1 MKKDLEGLK
10 IYSWLKHLFPI
21 HRSITGKGLRKTLN
35 FFKKEFPK
43 MKIQKIKSGTKVF
56 DWVIPKEWEV
66 KQAYISDLNGKK
78 IVDYKNSNL
87 HIVGYSNPINKTLSF
102 AELNKHLYSI
112 PKQPNAIPYITS
124 YYNKTWGFCLKD
136 KIRKKLNKKKNYKV
150 YINSS
155 FKSGYLNYGEIY
167 LKGKSKKEIV
177 FSTNVCH
184 PSLGNNE
191 LSGPVLALALTKY
204 LNKQNLFYS
213 YRILFVP
220 ETIGALSFLKKNEK
234 KLKKIKGGFVLS
246 CLGDDDNYSILNSRY
261 GNNFADKMAE
271 FNYKYNNYS
280 YNKFSYLKRGSD
292 ERQYC
297 APLFNL
303 PFCTIMRTRFGD
315 FKEYHTS
322 FDNLNYVSSKGLGNS
337 FKMLKKLIFMLEH
350 NRTYI
355 SKIKG
360 EPFLNKYNLKKE
372 ISGFNKPLQFET
384 KTILDLVSYCDGE
397 HDLIDISKIIR
408 KDYLYLLKMS
418 RKLCS
423 LGILKELTK

>member
-1 MKKDLEGLK
+1 
-10 IYSWLKHLFPI
+10 
-21 HRSITGKGLRKTLN
+21 
-35 FFKKEFPK
+35 

-220 ETIGALSFLKKNEK
+220 ETIGALSFFKKKK
-234 KLKKIKGGFVLS
+234 KLKKNQGGFVLS

-261 GNNFADKMAE
+261 EIILQIKWLNLIINIIIILIINFH
-271 FNYKYNNYS
+271 
-280 YNKFSYLKRGSD
+280 
-292 ERQYC
+292 
-297 APLFNL
+297 
-303 PFCTIMRTRFGD
+303 I
-315 FKEYHTS
+315 
-322 FDNLNYVSSKGLGNS
+322 
-337 FKMLKKLIFMLEH
+337 
-350 NRTYI
+350 
-355 SKIKG
+355 
-360 EPFLNKYNLKKE
+360 
-372 ISGFNKPLQFET
+372 
-384 KTILDLVSYCDGE
+384 
-397 HDLIDISKIIR
+397 
-408 KDYLYLLKMS
+408 
-418 RKLCS
+418 
-423 LGILKELTK
+423 